1 MVGKIFV
8 CRGFIWKG
16 NISWANLPVVQKC
29 LRDRGVNI
37 VYKRK
42 LTASSFVR
50 KSKLIVG
57 LDFVADLAG
66 KDSAGMKAE
75 RDRLEKETIQVIS
88 QTAEHAVAF
97 KINRHLILPLGIS
110 EGIPRIVDKIH
121 DEGLTA
127 IVDCKLNDIGNTNK
141 TIANYYFDAGFDAI
155 ITNPLVGMEGGL
167 DSVFEAATNRKRG
180 IITLCYMSHPAAKD
194 GYGLTIAPDDKVTK
208 AEPLYIRFARQARL
222 WDVDG
227 IIVGATH
234 PEKIQEIRAVLGD
247 EIPILSPG
255 VGAQG
260 GSAREAIDA
269 GASFVI
275 AARSIIEAPDPAAA
289 AASIAAE
296 IR

>member
-1 MVGKIFV
+1 MF
-8 CRGFIWKG
+8 
-16 NISWANLPVVQKC
+16 
-29 LRDRGVNI
+29 
-37 VYKRK
+37 KRK

-50 KSKLIVG
+50 KSKLIIG
-57 LDFVADLAG
+57 LDLTADFSG
-66 KDSAGMKAE
+66 KDAAAVKGE
-75 RDRLEKETIQVIS
+75 CDRLEKEALTIIS

-110 EGIPRIVDKIH
+110 ERIPRIVDKIH

-141 TIANYYFDAGFDAI
+141 TIAKYYFDAGFDAMI
-155 ITNPLVGMEGGL
+155 VNPLVGMEGGL
-167 DSVFEAATNRKRG
+167 DSVFEMATNRKRG

-194 GYGLTIAPDDKVTK
+194 GYGLSIVQGEKGNKP
-208 AEPLYIRFARQARL
+208 EPLYLRFARQARL

-247 EIPILSPG
+247 NIPILSPG

-260 GSAREAIDA
+260 GSAKAAIDA

-275 AARSIIEAPDPAAA
+275 AARSIVESPDPSAAA
-289 AASIAAE
+289 ATIAAE

>member
-1 MVGKIFV
+1 M
-8 CRGFIWKG
+8 
-16 NISWANLPVVQKC
+16 
-29 LRDRGVNI
+29 
-37 VYKRK
+37 YKRK

-50 KSKLIVG
+50 KSKLIIG
-57 LDFVADLAG
+57 LDFVADLSN
-66 KDSAGMKAE
+66 KDSAALRAE
-75 RDRLEKETIQVIS
+75 RDRLEQEAIRVIS

-141 TIANYYFDAGFDAI
+141 TITKYYFDAGFDAI
-155 ITNPLVGMEGGL
+155 IVNPLVGMEGGL
-167 DSVFEAATNRKRG
+167 DTVFEAAINRKRG
-180 IITLCYMSHPAAKD
+180 IITLCYMSHPAAKE
-194 GYGLTIAPDDKVTK
+194 GYGLTIAPDDKVKK
-208 AEPLYIRFARQARL
+208 AEPLYIRFARQSRL

-247 EIPILSPG
+247 EIPILCPG

-260 GSAREAIDA
+260 GSARDAINA
-269 GASFVI
+269 GANFVI
-275 AARSIIEAPDPAAA
+275 AARSIIEAPDPSAA

>member
-1 MVGKIFV
+1 M
-8 CRGFIWKG
+8 
-16 NISWANLPVVQKC
+16 
-29 LRDRGVNI
+29 
-37 VYKRK
+37 YKRK

-57 LDFVADLAG
+57 LDFVADLTG

-75 RDRLEKETIQVIS
+75 RDRLEQEAIRVIS

-97 KINRHLILPLGIS
+97 KINRHLILPLGIT

-194 GYGLTIAPDDKVTK
+194 GYGLTIAPDDKVKK

>member
-1 MVGKIFV
+1 M
-8 CRGFIWKG
+8 
-16 NISWANLPVVQKC
+16 
-29 LRDRGVNI
+29 
-37 VYKRK
+37 YKRK

-57 LDFVADLAG
+57 LDLVADFTG
-66 KDSAGMKAE
+66 KDTAGMKSE
-75 RDRLEKETIQVIS
+75 RDRLEQDALKIIT
-88 QTAEHAVAF
+88 QTSEHAVAF
-97 KINRHLILPLGIS
+97 KINRHLILPLGIT
-110 EGIPRIVDKIH
+110 EAIPRIVDKIH

-141 TIANYYFDAGFDAI
+141 MITKYYFDAGFDAI
-155 ITNPLVGMEGGL
+155 IVNPFVGMEGGL

-194 GYGLTIAPDDKVTK
+194 GYGLTVAPDDKGKK

-234 PEKIQEIRAVLGD
+234 PEKIQEIRTVLGD
-247 EIPILSPG
+247 DIPILCPG

-260 GSAREAIDA
+260 GSARAAIDA
-269 GASFVI
+269 GANFVI
-275 AARSIIEAPDPAAA
+275 AARSIIEASDPSAA